1 MNKIQLYLKRGGATV
16 VALLLCPMLLY
27 PQKVISSSD
36 KKAPHWTQ
44 RVDDILRYNSS
55 YEYKV
60 IESEGPNLQSLKD
73 NRLINFALFMQ
84 QTNKIDG
91 VVERNTI
98 GVNINGNIDTKT
110 THKLTYK
117 TNTDVHEFEC
127 VLIDE
132 YWTLIV
138 YPDGTKKYRLLSLFA
153 VSTISNESVNFDSY
167 SLSTHYRPSEGM
179 VRSLVPGWGQIYK
192 GSMAKGLSIIG
203 AEALG
208 IGGIVACYSMKSSYE
223 KFMIEDPRHIEQY
236 SVLADTWTNIGYGC
250 IAFTAAVY
258 IYNLIDAAVSPGARR
273 VIVTPKNTNWSVLP
287 TTFNNDAIGL
297 ALTYKF

>member
-1 MNKIQLYLKRGGATV
+1 MRSGVII
-16 VALLLCPMLLY
+16 VALLLFPILLY
-27 PQKVISSSD
+27 PQKVISASD
-36 KKAPHWTQ
+36 KQTPHWVQ
-44 RVDDILRYNSS
+44 RVDDILRYNLS

-73 NRLINFALFMQ
+73 NRLIDFALFMQ

-98 GVNINGNIDTKT
+98 GVNTNGNIDTKT

-117 TNTDVHEFEC
+117 TNTSVHEFGC

-132 YWTLIV
+132 YWTLIA

-153 VSTISNESVNFDSY
+153 VSTTSNEPVCFDSY
-167 SLSTHYRPSEGM
+167 SLSTHYQVSEGL

-192 GSMAKGLSIIG
+192 GSMVKGLSIIG
-203 AEALG
+203 AEAVG
-208 IGGIVACYSMKSSYE
+208 VGGIVACYSMKSSYE
-223 KFMIEDPRHIEQY
+223 KFMLEDPRHLEEY

-273 VIVTPKNTNWSVLP
+273 VIVTPKSQTWNVLP
-287 TTFNNDAIGL
+287 TTFNNDAIGI
-297 ALTYKF
+297 AFTYKF